1 MYVYVYTVYI
11 ILFAVVNL
19 PAFLKDPGPA
29 TVNISANVTFSCT
42 AKGFNITDLVWRKV
56 GSSRL
61 PLTAT
66 NKTKWSSNEVT
77 SILTITKTAGYYRG
91 KYYCVATNNA
101 GETPSNQAQ
110 LLVQGYYFMFYI
122 EVLATVCNINA

>member
-1 MYVYVYTVYI
+1 M
-11 ILFAVVNL
+11 
-19 PAFLKDPGPA
+19 FLKDPVSA
-29 TVNISANVTFSCT
+29 TANISTNVTLSCT
-42 AKGFNITDLVWRKV
+42 AKGFNITELIWRKG

-101 GETPSNQAQ
+101 GEASSNQAQ
-110 LLVQGYYFMFYI
+110 LLVQGYYFMLYI
-122 EVLATVCNINA
+122 EVLATVCDIHA